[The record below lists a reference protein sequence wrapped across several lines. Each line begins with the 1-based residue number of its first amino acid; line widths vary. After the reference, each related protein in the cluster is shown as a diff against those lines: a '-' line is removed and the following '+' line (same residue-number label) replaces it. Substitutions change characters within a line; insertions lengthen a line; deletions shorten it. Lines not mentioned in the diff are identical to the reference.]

1 MNREEALQK
10 IAELQAELEEHN
22 YKYYV
27 LAQPEISDYDFD
39 MKLKDLEKLE
49 KDYDVNDPNSP
60 TKRVGSD
67 ISADFEQVEH
77 KYTMLS
83 LSNAYSEEEIT
94 DFDTRVKKIIGTEC
108 EYVCELKYDGSS
120 ISLTYENGI
129 LVRAVTRGDG
139 VKGDDVTTNVK
150 TIRSIPLKLR
160 GNDYPKNF
168 EIRGEILMPFDVF
181 NQLNTELKER
191 GEALLANPRNTA
203 AGTLKMKNSSVVA
216 SRKLDAYFYYMLG
229 DDLPIDGH
237 YEKLQKAREWGF
249 KISKDTDVCKNL
261 NEVFEFIQK
270 WDTERFN
277 LPVATDGVVIKVNS
291 KRLQDN
297 LGFTAKS
304 PRWAI
309 AFKFKAESAS
319 TVLKSVS
326 YQVGRTGAVTPV
338 ANLEPV
344 PIAGTIVKRASLHN
358 ADIIKNLDL
367 HVGDTVFVEKGGE
380 IIPKITDVDTA
391 QRKPKSSP
399 VVFIENCPECGTQL
413 IRKEGEAAHYCPN
426 EDGCPPQI
434 KGKME
439 HFVSRKAMDI
449 DGIGEQTINLLF
461 KKNLL
466 KSITDIYKIPQ
477 NSASIIGLEAL
488 NIPEDETSLEYD
500 QALKIPLERVLFAF
514 KGSVSLKT
522 LEWLVKHFSPK
533 EIASIQPK
541 ELLETS
547 KKNKPDVKTFGEKE
561 CETISKFI
569 KKYHQLQTFLKRI
582 PDQTKEVY
590 PENILINLAGL
601 SKETA
606 EKISE
611 KYKFYYFIYN
621 AGTENIEKEGLI
633 NFMEAGL
640 LEEFFN
646 SKIIDHSRIN
656 HISKISIQKKTFENI
671 LKGIETSKNAP
682 FEKVLFGLGIRYVGE
697 TVAKK
702 LAKRFRSIDKL
713 IAATEEELVNVEDIG
728 GRIAESVVE
737 YFKDETHLKLIE
749 ELRKAG
755 LLLEVQEI
763 KENLPQILEGLT
775 FVVTGNFGS
784 KEIRENLKLQI
795 EQLGGKV
802 ASGISKNTN
811 FLVAGDKAGP
821 EKINKAKKFN
831 VIIFNKTEF
840 EEHFKL

>member
-181 NQLNTELKER
+181 NQLNTELEER

-203 AGTLKMKNSSVVA
+203 AGTLKMKNSSIVA
-216 SRKLDAYFYYMLG
+216 SRKLDAYLYYMLG

-249 KISKDTDVCKNL
+249 KISENTKLCKNL

-309 AFKFKAESAS
+309 AYKFKAESAS

-380 IIPKITDVDTA
+380 IIPKITGVDTA
-391 QRKPKSSP
+391 QRHPMFLP
-399 VVFIENCPECGTQL
+399 VEFIENCPECGTQL

-449 DGIGEQTINLLF
+449 DGIGQETIELLYSQELAR
-461 KKNLL
+461 N
-466 KSITDIYKIPQ
+466 ITDLYELKKEQ
-477 NSASIIGLEAL
+477 LENLERMAEKSAQRILDGLEASKAV
-488 NIPEDETSLEYD
+488 PF
-500 QALKIPLERVLFAF
+500 ERVLFA
-514 KGSVSLKT
+514 
-522 LEWLVKHFSPK
+522 
-533 EIASIQPK
+533 
-541 ELLETS
+541 
-547 KKNKPDVKTFGEKE
+547 
-561 CETISKFI
+561 
-569 KKYHQLQTFLKRI
+569 
-582 PDQTKEVY
+582 
-590 PENILINLAGL
+590 
-601 SKETA
+601 
-606 EKISE
+606 
-611 KYKFYYFIYN
+611 
-621 AGTENIEKEGLI
+621 
-633 NFMEAGL
+633 
-640 LEEFFN
+640 
-646 SKIIDHSRIN
+646 
-656 HISKISIQKKTFENI
+656 
-671 LKGIETSKNAP
+671 
-682 FEKVLFGLGIRYVGE
+682 LGIRYVGE
-697 TVAKK
+697 TVAKTLVKK
-702 LAKRFRSIDKL
+702 LHTIENIQSQTIEQLTEID
-713 IAATEEELVNVEDIG
+713 EIG
-728 GRIAESVVE
+728 GRIAESVVDWFSKPE
-737 YFKDETHLKLIE
+737 HIELIE
-749 ELRKAG
+749 KLKQHGLQFSISEEKLQGRTDKLAG
-755 LLLEVQEI
+755 LNIVISGTFEKHSRDQL
-763 KENLPQILEGLT
+763 KEM
-775 FVVTGNFGS
+775 
-784 KEIRENLKLQI
+784 I
-795 EQLGGKV
+795 EKNGGKNV
-802 ASGISKNTN
+802 GSISKKTN
-811 FLVAGDKAGP
+811 YLLAGENIGP
-821 EKINKAKKFN
+821 SKLEKVNKLGIP
-831 VIIFNKTEF
+831 IISEDDFIKMLE
-840 EEHFKL
+840 